1 MKLFDTHCH
10 LDFPVLRENI
20 EEVLK
25 RARQAGVRRFLVPG
39 VNAEGWPL
47 LIQLCSEHEG
57 LYPALGLHPCFLQS
71 DHAADLELLEGW
83 LNRKPEIIA
92 VGEIGL
98 DLFIPQADLKSQLSV
113 LQPQLVLAKQ
123 FDKPVLL
130 HVRKAHDQMLKLLR
144 QVRLNRGGIVHAFS
158 GSEQQARDFLK
169 LGFKLGIGGS
179 ITYPRAKKLQRL
191 VTQLPLDSFVLET
204 DAPDMPLS
212 GFQGQVNYPERVS
225 LVLESFLALRSET
238 RETIIET
245 VTETSRILLGLQLN
259 P

>member
-47 LIQLCSEHEG
+47 LMQLCSEHEG

-92 VGEIGL
+92 VGEVGL
-98 DLFIPQADLKSQLSV
+98 DLFIPQADLKFQLSV

-158 GSEQQARDFLK
+158 GSEQQAREYLK

-212 GFQGQVNYPERVS
+212 GFQGQVNFPERAARVLQEIARIRQEPVS
-225 LVLESFLALRSET
+225 EVAQSV
-238 RETIIET
+238 TIG
-245 VTETSRILLGLQLN
+245 SMKLMGLDEEY
-259 P
+259 